1 MHFEIY
7 VQVFVGYAY
16 FVITAEKQRLKS
28 CIQASWQILFIK
40 SEPSDQDVDTVAALT
55 STTELGLLRSKR
67 FLKTIHFYFHFLFSF
82 SHFDAY
88 DMTGPNFLIV
98 L

>member
-28 CIQASWQILFIK
+28 CIQAS
-40 SEPSDQDVDTVAALT
+40 
-55 STTELGLLRSKR
+55 
-67 FLKTIHFYFHFLFSF
+67 
-82 SHFDAY
+82 
-88 DMTGPNFLIV
+88 
-98 L
+98 